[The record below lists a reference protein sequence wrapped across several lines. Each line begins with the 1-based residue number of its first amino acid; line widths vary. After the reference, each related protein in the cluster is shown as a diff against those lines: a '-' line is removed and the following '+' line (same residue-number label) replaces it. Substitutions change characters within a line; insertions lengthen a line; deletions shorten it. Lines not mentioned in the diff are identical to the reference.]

1 MPGILS
7 HWSEAKISLARL
19 DKFLRR
25 KELEQRSDVTHNQE
39 TSHKQALDSSS
50 DEANVLSIVDG
61 VFEWEARDQDEDDDD
76 SETEEGKA
84 EKAEKPTSALG
95 EAEKALLLDMDDHP
109 LEELAAEGDQSPSE
123 PFKLREI
130 NMDVRRGELVTVIGR
145 VGSGKTSLLNSM
157 LGEMKH
163 VAGQLTRNTSA
174 LSYVSQRY
182 VLPNNREWPLRSHSV
197 SGYSLV
203 C

>member
-1 MPGILS
+1 VPGILS

-25 KELEQRSDVTHNQE
+25 RELEQRSDVTHNSQE

-50 DEANVLSIVDG
+50 DAANVLSIVAG
-61 VFEWEARDQDEDDDD
+61 VFEWEARDHDEDDED

-84 EKAEKPTSALG
+84 EKAAKPVSALG
-95 EAEKALLLDMDDHP
+95 EADTALLLDMDDQP
-109 LEELAAEGDQSPSE
+109 LEEMAAEGNHSPSE

-130 NMDVRRGELVTVIGR
+130 NMEVRRGELVTVIGR

-163 VAGQLTRNTSA
+163 IAGHLNRNASA

-182 VLPNNREWPLRSHSV
+182 VPPNNSEWRDRVETHST
-197 SGYSLV
+197 LV
-203 C
+203 